1 MCTNTQRTRIY
12 SEMYGRN
19 GVDFIAVSDEKKLS
33 GLCALMLDPD
43 VVVHLLIVAIKAHT
57 IHKCQ
62 ILARAPKTSRFHIWA
77 ISFFNRSLKKLSG
90 RVGARFYLACSATHL
105 DTVNNEHTFLT
116 PDARCTTHDGEGGT
130 ILY

>member
-1 MCTNTQRTRIY
+1 MSTHVSRLFYFLNPHLNVYKYTKNPCIY

-77 ISFFNRSLKKLSG
+77 ISFLIG
-90 RVGARFYLACSATHL
+90 V
-105 DTVNNEHTFLT
+105 
-116 PDARCTTHDGEGGT
+116 
-130 ILY
+130 